1 MTIARV
7 SRLLSLYSL
16 AGLLSYF
23 LSIFPI
29 YLAYICCKFPLIW
42 KKLVEKK
49 NWGFVAT
56 CKHNQGHSILHLVLN
71 VSPTTTRG
79 FPGGNTQSKKPC
91 EYRGRVWSDAS
102 ISQGMP
108 RIFGN
113 HLNLKKWHGKNSS
126 SEL

>member
-23 LSIFPI
+23 LSIFAI

-49 NWGFVAT
+49 TG
-56 CKHNQGHSILHLVLN
+56 VL
-71 VSPTTTRG
+71 
-79 FPGGNTQSKKPC
+79 
-91 EYRGRVWSDAS
+91 WLLAS
-102 ISQGMP
+102 TIKA
-108 RIFGN
+108 IVFCI
-113 HLNLKKWHGKNSS
+113 WY
-126 SEL
+126 